1 MKDTSWYRAAG
12 RGERTVK
19 TCKVMEKIYDDAEA
33 ARRVIEDVLTFL
45 VEAELVEET
54 SQFLRNVEDTVRS
67 NSSDTCGGSSEEV

>member
-1 MKDTSWYRAAG
+1 
-12 RGERTVK
+12 
-19 TCKVMEKIYDDAEA
+19 MEKIYDDAEA